1 MFFNL
6 KKIIQ
11 NFIKFLDCQ
20 KKNKEIVFYSEGS
33 HDSIY
38 FEGIIDIL
46 SRKFD
51 KDLIILTSEED
62 DIIFNLKSN
71 NIKVFYIGSGFIRT
85 IIFFLIKSEIFIMSL
100 PDLENY
106 YLKRSRVYNTKY
118 IYIFHSV
125 SSTNAAYNKKA
136 FDNYDYIFCRGQH
149 QINEIIENENF
160 NDLRKKTLV
169 QHGCPIFDKI
179 GKDFN
184 KEIKNPSR
192 ILIAPSWNKKKE
204 LIDLDFD
211 KIIQDLLSMK
221 FQVTVRLHPMT
232 VRRKL
237 EKINKLKK
245 KFLNIDNFRF
255 SQNMENKN
263 DLYEHDILITDW
275 SGISWEFS
283 LMLGKPTLF
292 VNTPKKI
299 MNSDYDKF
307 LNKAVEID
315 LRNKIGFVCDIDNI
329 KETINKFK
337 TNEFINEFN
346 DSKVINILNYR
357 KKMFF
362 NPGRSS
368 EVGAQKIIDILE
380 KKL

>member
-245 KFLNIDNFRF
+245 KFSNIDNFRF